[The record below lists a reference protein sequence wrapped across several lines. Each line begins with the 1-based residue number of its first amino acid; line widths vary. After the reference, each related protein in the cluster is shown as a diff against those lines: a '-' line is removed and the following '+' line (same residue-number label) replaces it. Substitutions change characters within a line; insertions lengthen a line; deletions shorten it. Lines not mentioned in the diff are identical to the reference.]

1 MPLVPGDCCYVRLPV
16 KCLLLTV
23 GLSCPKSYLDL
34 VCGVGWG
41 GVGWSGVGAGT
52 TRAKDLPF
60 SSENKDPGRVS
71 SELTS
76 LNGLTAHVYRK
87 RKIWEMLI
95 EVINARREK

>member
-1 MPLVPGDCCYVRLPV
+1 ME
-16 KCLLLTV
+16 
-23 GLSCPKSYLDL
+23 
-34 VCGVGWG
+34 CGG
-41 GVGWSGVGAGT
+41 GGCA

-76 LNGLTAHVYRK
+76 LNGLTVHVCRK
-87 RKIWEMLI
+87 RKIQETLL